1 MNTTDLHPRRAGIG
15 DALARAYPL
24 PSHDREEQAER
35 HELRKIDLKE
45 AVRGQDD

>member
-24 PSHDREEQAER
+24 PSHDREEQDER
-35 HELRKIDLKE
+35 HELRKLELRE
-45 AVRGQDD
+45 AVRDERA